1 MTTCDVLIVGGGPA
15 GSACA
20 WKLRRLGLDPLIL
33 DRKSFPRDKTCA
45 GWITPAVIDEL
56 AIDLD
61 DYRKGRVLEPLT
73 GFGTG
78 FIGCDEVVTRYD
90 RPISY
95 GIRRCEF
102 DHYLLERSGARLQLG
117 EPLKTLE
124 RVNGSWIVNGRL
136 KTPLIIGAGGH
147 FCPVARHMGGRHER
161 GEQAVAAQE
170 IEFAMDEQQFRDC
183 PVPPG
188 IPFLYFCDDLQG
200 YGWYYRKGN
209 YLNVGLGRE
218 DDRNLSA
225 HVSAFCSLLQ
235 DCGKIPRDLP
245 ARFLGHAYLIYP
257 HAQRRIVDDGILLIG
272 DAAGLAY
279 PQSGEGIR
287 PAVESGLMAAEVIQ
301 GAGGDYRRANLEPY
315 RARLTARF
323 GKKPA
328 RAAADRAAPAWKR
341 FLARKLI
348 GWPWFARHIVVDRW
362 FLHRHEPPLL
372 SSASNPSLAPCANA
386 SVADAIL
393 SETNR

>member
-15 GSACA
+15 GSTCA
-20 WKLRRLGLDPLIL
+20 WRLRHLGFDPLIL
-33 DRKSFPRDKTCA
+33 DRKTFPRDKTCA

-78 FIGCDEVVTRYD
+78 FIGGDEVVTRYD

-102 DHYLLERSGARLQLG
+102 DHYLLHRSRARLQLG

-124 RVNGSWIVNGRL
+124 RANGHWIVNGQI
-136 KTPLIIGAGGH
+136 KTPMVIGAGGH
-147 FCPVARHMGGRHER
+147 FCPVARHMGGPRER

-170 IEFAMDEQQFRDC
+170 IEFEMSERQMRDC
-183 PVPPG
+183 RVPPG

-225 HVSAFCSLLQ
+225 HVRAFCTLLQ
-235 DCGKIPRDLP
+235 ERGKIPRALP
-245 ARFLGHAYLIYP
+245 SRFLGHAYLIYP
-257 HAQRRIVDDGILLIG
+257 HAQRKIVDDGVLLIG

-301 GAGGDYRRANLEPY
+301 AANGDYCRANLAPY
-315 RARLTARF
+315 AARLTSRF
-323 GKKPA
+323 GRKPV
-328 RAAADRAAPAWKR
+328 RALAGQPAPAWKR
-341 FLARKLI
+341 FLARRLI
-348 GWPWFARHIVVDRW
+348 VRPWFARHIVVDRW
-362 FLHRHEPPLL
+362 FLHRHEAPLP
-372 SSASNPSLAPCANA
+372 SSRTGRTPHTGAAHP
-386 SVADAIL
+386 DAVL
-393 SETNR
+393 SEPNS